1 MPHCGLQREGEGDGG
16 AAFTVRPPAMRAVG
30 RGLGLQIWA
39 GGCEAAPWDPS
50 LF

>member
-1 MPHCGLQREGEGDGG
+1 MVLHLLS
-16 AAFTVRPPAMRAVG
+16 APPAMRAVG

-39 GGCEAAPWDPS
+39 GGCEADPWDPS